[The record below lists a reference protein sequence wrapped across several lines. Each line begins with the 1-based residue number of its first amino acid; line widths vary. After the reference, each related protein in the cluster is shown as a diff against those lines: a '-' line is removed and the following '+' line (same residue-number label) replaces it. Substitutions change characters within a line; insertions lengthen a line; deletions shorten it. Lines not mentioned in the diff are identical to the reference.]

1 MTVYFD
7 SSVLLRVLLG
17 GGPVLAG
24 WDEVDQPFASRLT
37 LVEIRRV
44 IDRVR
49 LLAQVDDV
57 LLGELWAMAARI
69 EAGLAILPVTD
80 EVLELAGQP
89 MRTAVGTLDAIHLA
103 TAITLRSR
111 EVPDLVFATHDRQQA
126 IGARALGFE
135 VVGVEF

>member
-7 SSVLLRVLLG
+7 SSVLLRVLPG

-89 MRTAVGTLDAIHLA
+89 MRTAVGTLEAIHLA